1 MSALLG
7 WGLGGS
13 GQGTWGGSPLPR
25 LDCAASTTEPAAML
39 IKALG
44 QGNLPCL
51 GCAGP
56 APEVANAAKF
66 QGLAAKIN

>member
-1 MSALLG
+1 
-7 WGLGGS
+7 
-13 GQGTWGGSPLPR
+13 
-25 LDCAASTTEPAAML
+25 ML